1 MQDAN
6 FREIEKPKPLIFIPL
21 VMINCY
27 KMMMMIIIMI
37 VMIMLMMMRMKANGE
52 MRSVEQILRKK

>member
-37 VMIMLMMMRMKANGE
+37 VMIMLMMMGMKANGE
-52 MRSVEQILRKK
+52 MRS